1 MIKRILA
8 IEVKEYIGK
17 EVLLQGWVHRIRQ
30 LGQVSFIILRD
41 RSGIVQTVAEEGVVA
56 FPGLSNES
64 IVIIRGKVSAD
75 ARAPGGVEVRVRDI
89 DILSQALDTPP
100 IEINKKIDLLKTNLD
115 TLLTFRAVCLRNP
128 DILSIFKVQAELIR
142 AFRQFLIQEN
152 FTEIHTPKIVA
163 TGTEGG
169 AELFSVRYFEQNV
182 YLAQSPQ
189 FYKQIMVG
197 SGLERV
203 FEVGH
208 AYRAEDHNTTRHL
221 NEYVSLDL
229 EMGFIENEQ
238 DVIEL
243 QKKLIQFMFTEVSS
257 NCAAELKLYKVK
269 TPQFKDIPQLTLIE
283 AKEILRSKCNKDLKE
298 APDLDPEGERLLCQ
312 YIKKNTGEG
321 LVYITSYP
329 ISKRPFY
336 TMPREDN
343 PEVSRSF
350 DLLYDGEEITTG
362 GQRIHNYGQL
372 IKKMKEAGLNEK
384 DFDFYLQAFKYGMPP
399 HGGLAIGTERITKQL
414 LGLGNIREASLFP
427 RDRTRVA
434 P

>member
-1 MIKRILA
+1 MKRILA
-8 IEVKEYIGK
+8 AEAKEHIGE

-41 RSGIVQTVAEEGVVA
+41 RSGIVQTIAEEGVA
-56 FPGLSNES
+56 ALPRLSNES
-64 IVIIRGKVSAD
+64 VVIIKGKVSAD
-75 ARAPGGVEVRVRDI
+75 ARAPEGVEVRVGDI
-89 DILSQALDTPP
+89 SIISQPLETPP

-142 AFRQFLIQEN
+142 AFRQFLMQES

-169 AELFSVRYFEQNV
+169 AELFSVRYFEQNA

-257 NCAAELKLYKVK
+257 NCARELKLYRAKV
-269 TPQFKDIPQLTLIE
+269 PQFKDIPQLTLTE
-283 AKEILRSKCNKDLKE
+283 AKEILRTKCNKDLGY
-298 APDLDPEGERLLCQ
+298 APDLDPEGERLLCE
-312 YIKKNTGEG
+312 YIKKDTGEG
-321 LVYITSYP
+321 LVYITGYP
-329 ISKRPFY
+329 TSKRPFY
-336 TMPREDN
+336 TMPREDS

-362 GQRIHNYGQL
+362 GQRINNYEQL
-372 IKKMKEAGLNEK
+372 IEKMRKADLREK

-399 HGGLAIGTERITKQL
+399 HGGLAIGAERITKQL
-414 LGLGNIREASLFP
+414 LGLGNVREASLFP
-427 RDRTRVA
+427 RDRTRVT